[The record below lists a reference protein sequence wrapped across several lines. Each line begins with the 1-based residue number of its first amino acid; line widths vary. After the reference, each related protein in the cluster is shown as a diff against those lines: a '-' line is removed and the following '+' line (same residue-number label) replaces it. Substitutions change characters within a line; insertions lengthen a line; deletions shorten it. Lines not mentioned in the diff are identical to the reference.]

1 MFNNNQ
7 NQNGIHLE
15 TNKMFNDIT
24 LSDVITLDKSVNTNF
39 IKLSKSVNMAS
50 DDFSLIREHI
60 EKDIASTISRKLIK
74 ELIVSSRNEYLN
86 LTQYT
91 YNYTINELDEK
102 ATDDIISYI
111 ISSGYKKCILNQM
124 FATCIQDRAIF
135 NFNTISKSPIYNGAD
150 VYHIGSIG
158 PVKLYIDPYM
168 RFDDETII
176 LFNDLRVNT
185 ELIDTNIVS
194 ESTFTPKLLIEFNIA
209 FSLGESL
216 FCEVLTSKHSKS
228 YYKYIS
234 DLRNQKIDD
243 ILND

>member
-1 MFNNNQ
+1 
-7 NQNGIHLE
+7 
-15 TNKMFNDIT
+15 MFNDIT

-50 DDFSLIREHI
+50 DDFSLIREHL

-135 NFNTISKSPIYNGAD
+135 NFNEIDYSKQTISKSPIYNGAD

-209 FSLGESL
+209 FSLGDSL

>member
-15 TNKMFNDIT
+15 INKMFDNIK

-39 IKLSKSVNMAS
+39 TKYSTSVNMGS
-50 DDFSLIREHI
+50 DDLSIMREI
-60 EKDIASTISRKLIK
+60 EKDIASTISKKLIS
-74 ELIVSSRNEYLN
+74 ELVISSRKEYLS

-194 ESTFTPKLLIEFNIA
+194 ESTFTPKLLIEFNMA
-209 FSLGESL
+209 FSSA
-216 FCEVLTSKHSKS
+216 
-228 YYKYIS
+228 
-234 DLRNQKIDD
+234 
-243 ILND
+243 